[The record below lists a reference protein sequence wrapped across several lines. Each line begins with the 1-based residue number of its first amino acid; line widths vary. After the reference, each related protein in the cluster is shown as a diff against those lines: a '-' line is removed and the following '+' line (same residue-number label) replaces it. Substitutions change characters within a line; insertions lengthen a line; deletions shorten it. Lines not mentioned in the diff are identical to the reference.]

1 MTRATSTSNTT
12 APLRLDALARC
23 FDGIVP
29 AVIATCSRDGIP
41 NSSLLSHVRPVDD
54 RHVALSRQFFN
65 KTTRNVEENPQALVL
80 VYDSLTCERYRLRL
94 RFVRSESSGPLFEE
108 MALRIDAI
116 ASHTG
121 MAGVFK
127 LLGAD
132 VYEVLSIEED
142 AGTLDPPPPGE
153 DPLPELAEPPPAT
166 PPAAR
171 GELWA
176 LQRISARI
184 NRAANLDE
192 LLGCV
197 LQSLA
202 DDFGFEHAMVLL
214 PDESGKRLYTVASHG
229 YGGNGVGAEVAMGE
243 GLIGT
248 VARERR
254 PLRLELEAAMRY
266 ARAAREGWQAEGTVG
281 LRPEVPLPGLPD
293 ARSQMAMPLLLRD
306 RLVGVLALESRHA
319 HVFEAWHEAFL
330 AVVANQVAGGLAHRM
345 ESDDEAPAAPA
356 AAPVV
361 DERRAAASRRSFTL
375 YTNDDCVFVDGEYL
389 IRNVPG
395 RILWKVLTSF
405 VRDGR
410 REFTNRELRLDPSL
424 GLPEIKDNLEA
435 RLILLRRRLEQK
447 CPDVRLVTLGRG
459 RFGLEVAAGVELT
472 ERATA

>member
-1 MTRATSTSNTT
+1 MSTASLT
-12 APLRLDALARC
+12 LASIERC
-23 FDGIVP
+23 FDGIMP
-29 AVIATCSRDGIP
+29 AIVATCSGDGIP
-41 NSSLLSHVRPVDD
+41 NSSLISHVTPVDG

-65 KTTRNVEENPQALVL
+65 KTTRNVEENPQALL
-80 VYDSLTCERYRLRL
+80 LLYDSITCARYRLRL
-94 RFVRSESSGPLFEE
+94 RYARSEATGPLFES
-108 MALRIDAI
+108 MSLRIEAI

-127 LLGAD
+127 LLSAD
-132 VYEVLSIEED
+132 VYEVLAIEED
-142 AGTLDPPPPGE
+142 LGTLDPPPAGE
-153 DPLPELAEPPPAT
+153 DPLPELADPPPAM

-171 GELWA
+171 SEIWA

-184 NRAANLDE
+184 DRAADLDE
-192 LLGCV
+192 LLGAV
-197 LQSLA
+197 LCSLA
-202 DDFGFEHAMVLL
+202 EDFGFEHSMVLL
-214 PDESGKRLYTVASHG
+214 PDESGKRLFTVASHG

-254 PLRLELEAAMRY
+254 PLRLELEGAMRY
-266 ARAAREGWQAEGTVG
+266 ARAARGGWEAGGKTD

-306 RLVGVLALESRHA
+306 RLIGVLALESRHTQ
-319 HVFEAWHEAFL
+319 VFEAWHEAFL
-330 AVVANQVAGGLAHRM
+330 AVVAHQVASGLAHRM
-345 ESDDEAPAAPA
+345 EGPQDDPASETTPPPIAARIVAPGPVAAQ
-356 AAPVV
+356 
-361 DERRAAASRRSFTL
+361 RRAFTL

-395 RILWKVLTSF
+395 KILWKVLTSF

-459 RFGLEVAAGVELT
+459 RFGLEVAGRVELT
-472 ERATA
+472 ERPTA